1 MDSPLWRQRYG
12 EGRILTTVI
21 IRTAGG
27 DTMQVTTLGIDLAKR
42 VLQVHGVDKYGKGGL
57 HKRLSRDQLLPF
69 LAIWHVPRRARSLWG
84 AHYRAHAIQQCGHTI
99 QMIAPQ
105 FVKPDVHG
113 NTTDSH
119 DAQAIS
125 GLEVGG
131 GAAPVQPAGVR
142 RAVACTGGAGTVA
155 CLS

>member
-1 MDSPLWRQRYG
+1 MDPPLWHHRCG
-12 EGRILTTVI
+12 EGRILHTII

-27 DTMQVTTLGIDLAKR
+27 DTRQVTTLGIDLAKR
-42 VLQVHGVDKYGKGGL
+42 VLQVHGVDKHGKGGL

-69 LAIWHVPRRARSLWG
+69 LANLAPCLVGLEACGGLTIGR
-84 AHYRAHAIQQCGHTI
+84 AIQQCGHTI
-99 QMIAPQ
+99 TMTAPQ

-113 NTTDSH
+113 NKTDSH

-125 GLEVGG
+125 GLEGAG
-131 GAAPVQPAGVR
+131 GAATVPTAGVR
-142 RAVACTGGAGTVA
+142 RAVACPGGAGTVA